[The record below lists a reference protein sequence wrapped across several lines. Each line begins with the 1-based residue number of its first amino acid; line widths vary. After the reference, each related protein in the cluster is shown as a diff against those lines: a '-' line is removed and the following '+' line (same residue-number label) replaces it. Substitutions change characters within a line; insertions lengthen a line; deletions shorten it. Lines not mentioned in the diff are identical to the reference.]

1 MTRWIFL
8 ELGYL
13 ELCKYLVVKNKIA
26 DKLLII
32 TFNWK
37 NKCRALS
44 EQKKVPGF

>member
-1 MTRWIFL
+1 MYL

-13 ELCKYLVVKNKIA
+13 ELSKYLLVKNKID

-32 TFNWK
+32 AFNWK

>member
-1 MTRWIFL
+1 MYL

-13 ELCKYLVVKNKIA
+13 ELSKYLLVKNKID

>member
-1 MTRWIFL
+1 MYL
-8 ELGYL
+8 EIGYL
-13 ELCKYLVVKNKIA
+13 ELSKYLLVKNKID
-26 DKLLII
+26 DKLLIT